1 MLDVRNLKTYF
12 STDEGEVRAVDG
24 VSFAIARGE
33 ILCLVGESGCGKS
46 VTAMSLLGLVPS
58 PPGRVVAGEV
68 LLAPEQEGGD
78 GASALDLRKASES
91 ELRQVRG
98 RRIAMIFQDPMTSL
112 NPYLTVG
119 VQLTEVLEV
128 HMRMRGEP
136 ARERA
141 AQMLTSVGISDAEQR
156 LNDYPHEMSGGIRQR
171 VMIAMALLCE
181 PDVLIADEPTTALD
195 VTIQA
200 QILALIRQLQEGTG
214 LGVLLITHDLGVV
227 ANMADRVA
235 VMYAGRIVEQ
245 GPVEAIFD
253 DPKHP
258 YTAGLLRSLPQLSGP
273 CETLP
278 VIPGLPPPAGST
290 ERGCSFAP
298 RCDRVMDRCWQ
309 QDPPTVR
316 WGSGRHVVCHL
327 DDIATEDG
335 ERR

>member
-68 LLAPEQEGGD
+68 LLAPEQEGGE

-119 VQLTEVLEV
+119 VQLTEVLEL

-171 VMIAMALLCE
+171 VMIA
-181 PDVLIADEPTTALD
+181 
-195 VTIQA
+195 
-200 QILALIRQLQEGTG
+200 
-214 LGVLLITHDLGVV
+214 
-227 ANMADRVA
+227 
-235 VMYAGRIVEQ
+235 
-245 GPVEAIFD
+245 
-253 DPKHP
+253 
-258 YTAGLLRSLPQLSGP
+258 
-273 CETLP
+273 
-278 VIPGLPPPAGST
+278 
-290 ERGCSFAP
+290 
-298 RCDRVMDRCWQ
+298 
-309 QDPPTVR
+309 
-316 WGSGRHVVCHL
+316 
-327 DDIATEDG
+327 
-335 ERR
+335 